1 MRTKYFRRDNKIIRA
16 TDLKEFS
23 NTEELLIEEVEE
35 LENEITDSSIKLKHS
50 NQLKEHYYSE
60 MTSNLN
66 ALVELKTQI
75 NHKEIRLKEYKQ
87 LLLSVVSNLEMHY
100 LDDDYKFKI
109 KALIRNARQSIKEY
123 DYEDDKEIK

>member
-1 MRTKYFRRDNKIIRA
+1 
-16 TDLKEFS
+16 
-23 NTEELLIEEVEE
+23 
-35 LENEITDSSIKLKHS
+35 
-50 NQLKEHYYSE
+50 

-100 LDDDYKFKI
+100 LDDDYKYSL